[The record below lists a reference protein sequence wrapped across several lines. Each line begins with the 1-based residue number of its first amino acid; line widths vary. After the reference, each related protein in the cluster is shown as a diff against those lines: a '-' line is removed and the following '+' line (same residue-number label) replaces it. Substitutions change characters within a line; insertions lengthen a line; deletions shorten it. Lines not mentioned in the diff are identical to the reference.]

1 MGFMAHLRFF
11 RIMHFARGWF
21 LCRAADKRRGKCAL
35 LELQADALGAIE
47 QPPQMKA
54 GERVFGM

>member
-21 LCRAADKRRGKCAL
+21 LRRAADKRRGKCAL
-35 LELQADALGAIE
+35 LELQPHALGAIE
-47 QPPQMKA
+47 QPPQMETGK
-54 GERVFGM
+54 RIFGM